1 MQLALLWIL
10 QFVEC
15 KRGWLKAWPFI
26 YLWAQ
31 AHHSCEFVRWAEE
44 KERIRALLLTCGEH
58 WNFDEFSLCFGIE
71 GSSFKPEVELGI
83 IGLGNSTSFNFGIDV
98 YKQCRRDS
106 RDLLRHVDV
115 KAQIPSPWIAK
126 FTSLSLR
133 LSSSEVLFCTLD
145 VASIWNCQRQVFLLS
160 TYYLFV
166 EHNLRW

>member
-1 MQLALLWIL
+1 MQKGMIEGLALHISLSSSSSFL
-10 QFVEC
+10 RVC
-15 KRGWLKAWPFI
+15 SMGRGKRKNPSSSSSYMWWTL
-26 YLWAQ
+26 
-31 AHHSCEFVRWAEE
+31 
-44 KERIRALLLTCGEH
+44 

-98 YKQCRRDS
+98 YKQCRRD
-106 RDLLRHVDV
+106 RGLLRHVDV

-160 TYYLFV
+160 TYYLLV
-166 EHNLRW
+166 EYNLRW